1 MCEEFRKKELQKM
14 KHKAKQRLR
23 RLETQNEDMSIVE
36 IDKNGG
42 TSAEYQEVEDFVM
55 KNILPV
61 HNWWPT
67 VYKVRI
73 DESYIV

>member
-14 KHKAKQRLR
+14 KHRAKQRLR

-42 TSAEYQEVEDFVM
+42 TSAEYQEIEDFVM
-55 KNILPV
+55 RNIVPM
-61 HNWWPT
+61 HNWIPT
-67 VYKVRI
+67 VYKVRLLKL
-73 DESYIV
+73 YV